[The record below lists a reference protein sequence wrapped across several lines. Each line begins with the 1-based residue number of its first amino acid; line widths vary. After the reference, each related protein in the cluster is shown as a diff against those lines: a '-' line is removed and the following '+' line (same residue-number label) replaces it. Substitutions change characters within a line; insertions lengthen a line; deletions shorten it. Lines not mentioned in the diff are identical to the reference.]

1 MSFPG
6 LYSIMKSCTYPKKTT
21 TTAPT
26 DAVLT
31 HLLNL
36 LMCLLLFLLTYCT
49 YYYAYGCALRTAIR
63 TYYPADIRAYMHWK
77 KKKLV
82 HLHSL
87 RRHCTYWCTYSMY
100 LLLMHA
106 RTSKKKNYLRWTYV
120 PTVRTALT
128 NAISTHLLHKSTVP
142 TVRTYYC
149 CTYSYWWMYSST
161 AVRTSCTHFKY
172 LTITYVHEARKAETY
187 EEKNCQGTWWDVNT
201 QARAKPR

>member
-6 LYSIMKSCTYPKKTT
+6 LYNEVMHVPQKNYY
-21 TTAPT
+21 
-26 DAVLT
+26 
-31 HLLNL
+31 
-36 LMCLLLFLLTYCT
+36 YCT
-49 YYYAYGCALRTAIR
+49 YWCCTHALTKPTDVPIAVFTYLLYLLLCLRMCTSYCYTYVLPCWYTCVYAL
-63 TYYPADIRAYMHWK
+63 K